1 MPAEARVMRTWIQQK
16 GLIPVF
22 LFGFA
27 VWFLWDGLIGW
38 PRSNKRFDAHDW
50 SEKYK
55 ALKDKPDE
63 WSALCAKLGRTT
75 DAPPQWEKLC
85 AASGWTTEAPH
96 KRYGRSDI
104 NMQIAIAAL
113 TGVIGAFSL
122 VFWLRAKKTFIRSED
137 DAVITPSGKRVPY
150 ASITDLDLR
159 KWKSKGLAKIV
170 YSLEGAKGR
179 FILDDAKYDPTGL
192 DAILEDIRQQTA
204 GRAKVDE

>member
-27 VWFLWDGLIGW
+27 VWFLWDGLLGW
-38 PRSNKRFDAHDW
+38 PRSNERFDEHVR
-50 SEKYK
+50 
-55 ALKDKPDE
+55 LKDKSGE
-63 WSALCAKLGRTT
+63 
-75 DAPPQWEKLC
+75 WEKRC
-85 AASGWTTEAPH
+85 TERGWTVEPPH

-104 NMQIAIAAL
+104 ITQFAIAGL

-137 DAVITPSGKRVPY
+137 DAVITPSGVRVPY

-159 KWKSKGLAKIV
+159 KWKSKGLATV
-170 YSLEGAKGR
+170 AYSLEGAKGR
-179 FILDDAKYDPTGL
+179 FILDDAKYDPAGL
-192 DAILEDIRQQTA
+192 DAILEDIRQQTE
-204 GRAKVDE
+204 GRAKVAE

>member
-38 PRSNKRFDAHDW
+38 PRSNKRFDAH
-50 SEKYK
+50 
-55 ALKDKPDE
+55 ALVKDKSGE
-63 WSALCAKLGRTT
+63 
-75 DAPPQWEKLC
+75 WEKLC
-85 AASGWTTEAPH
+85 AARGWTTEAPH

-104 NMQIAIAAL
+104 NMQLAIAAL